1 MQARPDGTGLFRI
14 QEKVMASNQYD
25 VAVIGA
31 GPGGYVAAIRAA
43 QLGAK
48 VAIVEKQ
55 YLGGTC
61 LNVGCIPSKAMLH
74 IADVMHTMASAS
86 ELGINLPQPPTL
98 DMGKAVAFTE
108 KVVKRMTGGV
118 GTLMKGNHIDV
129 FDGLGTVDTSH
140 TVTVTQEKSTR
151 GNGARQQFHADKII
165 LATGSVPLMPPF
177 PGIDGRNVINSDT
190 CWHLPKLP
198 ESVICVGGGVIGVEL
213 ACMFNGLGSQVTII
227 EMLPSIL
234 APVDDEVRSLLVRA
248 LSKRGITIAT
258 HAKVESITDEGSMKK
273 VMASTPQEEKS
284 FTGEYV
290 LVAVSRRANTS
301 GLERLMEQGLAHDRG
316 RVQVNERM
324 ETNLPGIYAIGDLV
338 HGAGLAHVASTEGE
352 VAAENAMGHPAKMDY
367 NVVPNPIYTFPEI
380 GFVGLTEAQAKEMYP
395 DVRVERFPWA
405 ANGKAVGS
413 ANSEGFT
420 KVILGKHNEL
430 IGAHIVGPDATN
442 LITEYSLAMHGELTG
457 DEIIET
463 IHPHPT
469 LSEGLR
475 EAVLAAEGRPIHIPP
490 KQVARAR

>member
-1 MQARPDGTGLFRI
+1 
-14 QEKVMASNQYD
+14 MANNQYD

-74 IADVMHTMASAS
+74 IAEVMHSVASMG
-86 ELGINLPQPPTL
+86 ELGINFPQPPTL
-98 DMGKAVAFTE
+98 DMQKVVAFTE
-108 KVVKRMTGGV
+108 KVVKRMTSGI
-118 GTLMKGNHIDV
+118 GTLMKGNNIEV
-129 FDGLGTVDTSH
+129 FDGLGTVDASH
-140 TVTVTQEKSTR
+140 TVTVTRDESSKR
-151 GNGARQQFHADKII
+151 DGAQQQLHADNII

-190 CWHLPKLP
+190 CWHLPNLP

-213 ACMFNGLGSQVTII
+213 ACMFNGLGSRVTIV
-227 EMLPSIL
+227 EMLPNML
-234 APVDDEVRSLLVRA
+234 APVDEEVRTLLVRSLG
-248 LSKRGITIAT
+248 KRGITMAT
-258 HAKVESITDEGSMKK
+258 NAKVESIADEGSMKK
-273 VMASTPQEEKS
+273 ITASTPQGEKS

-290 LVAVSRRANTS
+290 LVAVSRRASTL

-316 RVQVNERM
+316 RVQVNDRM
-324 ETNLPGIYAIGDLV
+324 ETNVPGIYAIGDLV

-352 VAAENAMGHPAKMDY
+352 VAVDNALGHPTKMDY
-367 NVVPNPIYTFPEI
+367 NVVPNPIYTFPEV
-380 GFVGLTEAQAKEMYP
+380 GFVGLTEAQAKEQDP
-395 DVRVERFPWA
+395 NVRVERFPWA

-413 ANSEGFT
+413 ANTEGFT

-430 IGAHIVGPDATN
+430 VGAHIIGPDATN
-442 LITEYSLAMHGELTG
+442 LITEYSLAMRAELTG

-490 KQVARAR
+490 KQAARAR